1 MTSGATVSEELY
13 RRGLQVMPAG
23 VSRNT
28 LLRLPHP
35 LYAAHGSGCR
45 VTDVDGTEMI
55 DFANNMASLIHG
67 HAHPAIVSAASEQLR
82 RGSAFTMATE
92 VEVAFAEHLCARSE
106 GFEQVRFV
114 NSGTEA
120 VMTAIRA
127 ARAATGR
134 TKIAKAE
141 GSYHGSYDFAEV
153 SQEADPSRWGPLDDP
168 SPVPVAYATPSG
180 VLDNVVIIPFNDT
193 ERAGRILD
201 RHRGELACVVVDF
214 MPHRIGLCPAEPG
227 FLTALREWTRRD
239 GSLLVADEV
248 ISFRNA
254 YGGAQQL
261 YNVTPDLTALG
272 KIIGGGLPVGAV
284 AGRSDVMAVMDAR
297 GEGCRLLQSG
307 TFSANPVTMA
317 AGLAAMELF
326 DADEVERV
334 NRLGQLA
341 IERISSLVAA
351 RGVQASVRGT
361 GSMFRLFT
369 TETAPTNY
377 REGFADAAATRR
389 LKELHD
395 GLLNQGILLIYSG
408 AGAIS
413 TAMGERE
420 IDQLV
425 SALDRC
431 WAGVP

>member
-1 MTSGATVSEELY
+1 MNGRASVSEELY

-28 LLRLPHP
+28 LLRRPHP

-45 VTDVDGTEMI
+45 VTDVDGTERI

-67 HAHPAIVSAASEQLR
+67 HAHPAVVSAASEQLR
-82 RGSAFTMATE
+82 RGSAFTLATE
-92 VEVAFAEHLCARSE
+92 VEVAFAEHLCARSK
-106 GFEQVRFV
+106 GFEQIRFV

-134 TKIAKAE
+134 TKIAKVE

-153 SQEADPSRWGPLDDP
+153 SQEADPSTWGPLDDP
-168 SPVPVAYATPSG
+168 SPVPVAHATPSG

-201 RHRGELACVVVDF
+201 RHRGELACIVVDF
-214 MPHRIGLCPAEPG
+214 MPHRIGLCPARPE
-227 FLTALREWTRRD
+227 FVTALREWTRRD

-248 ISFRNA
+248 ITFRNA

-261 YNVTPDLTALG
+261 YGVTPDLTALG

-284 AGRSDVMAVMDAR
+284 AGRSDIMAVMDAR
-297 GEGCRLLQSG
+297 GEGCRLPQSG

-326 DADEVERV
+326 DADAIEGV

-341 IERISSLVAA
+341 IEGINSLIAA
-351 RGVQASVRGT
+351 RGVAASVSGT
-361 GSMFRLFT
+361 GSMFRILM
-369 TETAPTNY
+369 TETVPTNY
-377 REGFADAAATRR
+377 RDGFADTATTRR
-389 LKELHD
+389 LKALHD
-395 GLLNQGILLIYSG
+395 GLLDQGILLIYSG

-413 TAMGERE
+413 TAMGTQE
-420 IDQLV
+420 IDELL
-425 SALDRC
+425 SALDRV
-431 WAGVP
+431 WTELP